1 MKKLVILFLLAVLFF
16 GLVGCSSF
24 DDQDCFRIHIRA
36 NSNEQIDQN
45 VKYMVKD
52 AVVEFLTPLLADATD
67 KNKAKQI
74 VTANSGQ
81 ICLVADKVLK
91 DNGFNYK
98 SSAKI
103 SKENFPTR
111 AYGDFVLEQGE
122 YDALIVN
129 LGSGSGDNWWC
140 VVYPALCHASDE
152 AMFREAAQAAGFS
165 DGQIRLMRVDTSKI
179 QFRFKIIEI
188 LQKLKNFF

>member
-24 DDQDCFRIHIRA
+24 DDKDCLRIHIRA

-52 AVVEFLTPLLADATD
+52 AVVEFLTPLLADATN

-74 VTANSGQ
+74 VTANSEQ

-103 SKENFPTR
+103 SKETFPTR
-111 AYGDFVLEQGE
+111 AYGDFILEQGE

-140 VVYPALCHASDE
+140 VVYPPLCFVGGEPTGDC
-152 AMFREAAQAAGFS
+152 
-165 DGQIRLMRVDTSKI
+165 LVYKSKLHE
-179 QFRFKIIEI
+179 II
-188 LQKLKNFF
+188 KNFFG

>member
-74 VTANSGQ
+74 VTANSEQ
-81 ICLVADKVLK
+81 ICQVANKVLK
-91 DNGFNYK
+91 QNGFDYL
-98 SSAKI
+98 SSAKVT
-103 SKENFPTR
+103 KEVFPTR

-122 YDALIVN
+122 YDSLVLN

-140 VVYPALCHASDE
+140 VVYPPLCFVGGEPTDNC
-152 AMFREAAQAAGFS
+152 
-165 DGQIRLMRVDTSKI
+165 LVYKSKLHE
-179 QFRFKIIEI
+179 II
-188 LQKLKNFF
+188 KNFFG

>member
-24 DDQDCFRIHIRA
+24 DDKDCLRIHIRA
-36 NSNEQIDQN
+36 NSNEQIDQK

-74 VTANSGQ
+74 VTANSEQ
-81 ICLVADKVLK
+81 ICLVANNVLK
-91 DNGFNYK
+91 QNGFDYK

-103 SKENFPTR
+103 SKETFPTR

-140 VVYPALCHASDE
+140 VVYPPLCFVGGEQTGGS
-152 AMFREAAQAAGFS
+152 
-165 DGQIRLMRVDTSKI
+165 LVYKSKLHE
-179 QFRFKIIEI
+179 II
-188 LQKLKNFF
+188 KNFFG